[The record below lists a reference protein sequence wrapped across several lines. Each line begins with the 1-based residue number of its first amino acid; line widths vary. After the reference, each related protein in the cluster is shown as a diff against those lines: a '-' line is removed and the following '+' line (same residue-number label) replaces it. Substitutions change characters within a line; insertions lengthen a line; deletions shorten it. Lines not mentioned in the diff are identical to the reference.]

1 MGPSH
6 MKIISHRGYEY
17 GEDPEIENKPS
28 QIEKLL
34 NTNLI
39 NVEVDVLY
47 KNRKRYLGHDYS
59 RYEVDIDFLKRDGL
73 WCHAK
78 NVQALEVMLENSIH
92 CFWHQE
98 DDYTLTSKGF
108 IWNYPGKLTNSK
120 KSVFLFPERYP
131 DVDISNYSFIC
142 TDYIHR
148 YLEGE

>member
-1 MGPSH
+1 MGPDYV
-6 MKIISHRGYEY
+6 KIISHRGYES
-17 GEDPEIENKPS
+17 GEDSNLENKPS

-34 NTNLI
+34 NINLI
-39 NVEVDVLY
+39 NVEIDVLY
-47 KNRKRYLGHDYS
+47 RNKKLYLGHDYP

-78 NVQALEVMLENSIH
+78 NVEALEIMLENDIH

-108 IWNYPGKLTNSK
+108 IWNYPGKTTSSK

-131 DVDISNYSFIC
+131 NVDVSKYKFIC
-142 TDYIHR
+142 TDYIHK
-148 YLEGE
+148 YKKGE